1 MKTRFTLIE
10 LLVVIAI
17 IAILAAMLLPALQQ
31 AREKGKSTKCIGNM
45 KQLGQ
50 GASLYANDS
59 NDYCVYYCDYDYW
72 NSYQTIWMSRLAQY
86 GYLASGEK
94 SILQCPSETTRCY
107 LAHMQSP
114 DWGTVRTWVSASV
127 SYGLNQATFGHDA
140 RKTAG
145 QPQPVKASMV
155 ASHGGSSSLIYFAE
169 TLPSMDGKTGVA
181 SALPAGCGAS
191 RGYFILHSS
200 GIAPQAPRG
209 NADMAARHSN
219 RINLTHFDGHVSSRL
234 YPEVVSNTI
243 RLDGVGLSAAKR
255 KLYLPTQNGTNW
267 FLP

>member
-17 IAILAAMLLPALQQ
+17 IAILAALLLPALQQ
-31 AREKGKSTKCIGNM
+31 AREKGKSAKCIGNL
-45 KQLGQ
+45 KQLAQ
-50 GASLYANDS
+50 SASLYTNDS

-94 SILQCPSETTRCY
+94 NILQCPSETAQCY
-107 LAHMQSP
+107 LAHLQSP
-114 DWGTVRTWVSASV
+114 DWGAVRTWVSSTV
-127 SYGLNQATFGHDA
+127 SYGLNQATFGHDT
-140 RKTAG
+140 RKISG

-169 TLPSMDGKTGVA
+169 TLPNVSGKAGTVPG
-181 SALPAGCGAS
+181 LPAGCGAS

-209 NADMAARHSN
+209 NADMAARHNN
-219 RINLTHFDGHVSSRL
+219 RINLAHFDGHVSSRL
-234 YPEVVSNTI
+234 YPEVLSNTI

-255 KLYLPTQNGTNW
+255 KLYLPTQNGTKW